1 MLDPGALGTGRAH
14 AHLPLRARD
23 AARSK
28 QCSGRSDQCP
38 HAWNRRGG
46 ETRASVLATIQA
58 EVSDPR
64 NHYYN
69 RSRGLVVR
77 EIHYEHTWPTFP
89 TIAEQDTF
97 LVAWIALLESR
108 ELILGGEPTSDFICG
123 YRKSP
128 TLLTSTRFTSF

>member
-1 MLDPGALGTGRAH
+1 MQRDQNSAAVVLINAHTPGTGV
-14 AHLPLRARD
+14 
-23 AARSK
+23 AAR
-28 QCSGRSDQCP
+28 P
-38 HAWNRRGG
+38 

-77 EIHYEHTWPTFP
+77 EIHYEVTWPTFP